1 MGFTSFLSN
10 KKEDKWNNLTTNEDL
25 VKINNDSYN
34 QPQIIFKHS
43 TRCSISQMAKNRMI
57 EGLDQL
63 IDQAAIYYLDLLNY
77 RNISNEIANKWG
89 VEHESPQIIVIKNG
103 EAIYHSSHNM
113 IKVTDIKEHL

>member
-63 IDQAAIYYLDLLNY
+63 IDKAAVYYLDLLNY

>member
-10 KKEDKWNNLTTNEDL
+10 KKEDKWNNLTTDDDL

-63 IDQAAIYYLDLLNY
+63 IDQAAVYYLDLLSY
-77 RNISNEIANKWG
+77 RNISNEIANKWSI
-89 VEHESPQIIVIKNG
+89 EHESPQIIIIKNG

>member
-10 KKEDKWNNLTTNEDL
+10 KKEDKWNNLTTEEDL
-25 VKINNDSYN
+25 LKINNDSYN

-113 IKVTDIKEHL
+113 IKVMDIKEHL

>member
-10 KKEDKWNNLTTNEDL
+10 KKEDKWNNLTTEEDL

>member
-10 KKEDKWNNLTTNEDL
+10 KKEDKWNNLTTDDDL

-63 IDQAAIYYLDLLNY
+63 IDQAAVYYLDLLSY
-77 RNISNEIANKWG
+77 RNISNEIASKWG
-89 VEHESPQIIVIKNG
+89 IEHESPQIIIIKNG

>member
-10 KKEDKWNNLTTNEDL
+10 KKEDKWNNLTTNDDL

-43 TRCSISQMAKNRMI
+43 TRCSISQMAKNRLI

-63 IDQAAIYYLDLLNY
+63 MDKAAIYYLDLLSY

-89 VEHESPQIIVIKNG
+89 IEHESPQIIIIKNG

>member
-10 KKEDKWNNLTTNEDL
+10 KKEDKWNNLTTDDDL

-63 IDQAAIYYLDLLNY
+63 IDQAAVYYLDLLSY

>member
-10 KKEDKWNNLTTNEDL
+10 KKEDKWNNLTTDDDL

-63 IDQAAIYYLDLLNY
+63 IDQAAVYYLDLLSY

-89 VEHESPQIIVIKNG
+89 IEHESPQIIIIKNG